1 MKKSKNTGFALLSI
15 LMSVL
20 MTLSGLVFYDNGI
33 TAEAVTKAEST
44 DSAGDYDFEAELENF
59 PLSYRAGLIEIH
71 NKYPKWKI
79 HAQKTGLDW
88 STAVHSESVG
98 SISLVAGVASYLLKS
113 HLYKDYSN
121 GYYTVYDAG
130 GWVHAA
136 PNTVA
141 YFMDPRNFLN
151 PKDIFQFEA
160 LSYNSKSHTKSG
172 VEEILKGSFMA
183 GTKVSYID
191 TSGNTV
197 NTDTYYSDLIMAAG
211 KAAKV
216 SPYYL
221 ASKILTE
228 IGSTKSGSV
237 TGNYNG
243 YVGYYNFYNIGSSDG
258 VDPISNGLAYASS
271 GSSYSRPWTSP
282 EKSIKGGALWI
293 ANGYIAEGQD
303 TEYYQRFNVSP
314 NTTYPLYGHQYMTNI
329 MAAAVQARNTYEAY
343 SEMGMLAY
351 EKVFYIPV
359 FDAMPG
365 ENTDELATSLK
376 LDAAKYPQTA
386 VLNTG
391 NINVRKGPN
400 VGYASWGIRL
410 PEGAKVK
417 IVDKTESYTKEKGA
431 LSPLQYIIDPYWA
444 KVEFS
449 YNGKD
454 YSGDCY
460 ISLTYLDIDEIVK
473 ISSTVNSVLSYTLSP
488 SAAKKD
494 RPYFTTAYGNDVALS
509 ASGKVRSKSVNAG
522 IVIAKTVGKGIDL
535 VTVRG
540 SADPEGITISDKSL
554 EMYTGDTA
562 KLTATA
568 TPEGCNYGSYVW
580 STSDKSVV
588 KVSSSGKLT
597 AVAAGT
603 ATISVKITNELYD
616 GSASCKVTVK
626 DIGTP
631 KITGHKNT
639 SPSTAT
645 ITWDK
650 VGGAEGYRVYRY
662 DADTKKYTKIATLSG
677 EDKLSYN
684 LKNMVCGTTYYFA
697 IRAYRH
703 LNDKVIWSVT
713 SAKHKIKAVPVAPSI
728 SSVSAVND
736 ETLSVKW
743 NTLSNVTGYEL
754 YRATESGGSFSFLTR
769 ITSNTIAYFSNV
781 SLTPSTT
788 YYYKIR
794 SYKTVDKQRIYSA
807 FSHAASGVTNSMEVL
822 TEHITT
828 SSLNYRSGAGISY
841 PVKGTLANNTKV
853 NVVNGFSKN
862 VDGYTWYKIKIDSAY
877 YYCVK
882 DYLTSAEV
890 LMDYYTTATVN
901 YRNGPGTTYET
912 KGTIQANKK
921 VKVVKDYSK
930 NANGYTWFK
939 IKLDSDYYF
948 CVKNYLSAQKP
959 ETGTSNGGTSSEV
972 LLEYV
977 TTTEVNYRSGAG
989 TSYAVKGTLANG
1001 KTVNVVKGFSQ
1012 TANGYKWFK
1021 IKIGTSYYYCVSEFL
1036 KAKSSSGGSTGGT
1049 TGGTSEKL
1057 ISYTTTDS
1065 LNYRSGAGTS
1075 YAVKGTLS
1083 KGKAVNVVD
1092 GYSKAANGYTW
1103 YKIKIDS
1110 VYYYCVK
1117 DYLQPS
1123 SSTSTSTTEKLVNYK
1138 TTSELNYR
1146 SGAGTSYSVKGT
1158 LANGKTVNVV
1168 YGYSKSANGYTWY
1181 KIKIGT
1187 AYYYCVSNYLVK
1199 VG

>member
-1 MKKSKNTGFALLSI
+1 MKKPKNTGLALLSI
-15 LMSVL
+15 FMSMLLTV
-20 MTLSGLVFYDNGI
+20 SGLVFFDNTI
-33 TAEAVTKAEST
+33 KADAAKTATAD
-44 DSAGDYDFEAELENF
+44 DSGDYDFDAELQNF
-59 PLSYRAGLIEIH
+59 PVSYRAGLTEIH

-79 HAQKTGLDW
+79 YAQNTGLDW
-88 STAVHSESVG
+88 KTAVNSESAG
-98 SISLVAGVASYLLKS
+98 SISVIGGMASYLLKS
-113 HLYKDYSN
+113 HLHKDYSY

-136 PNTVA
+136 PNAVA

-151 PKDIFQFEA
+151 PKDVFQFEA

-172 VEEILKGSFMA
+172 VEEILRGSFMA
-183 GTKVSYID
+183 GTKVSYLD

-197 NTDTYYSDLIMAAG
+197 NTDAYYSDLIMAAG

-228 IGSTKSGSV
+228 IGATKSGSV

-243 YVGYYNFYNIGSSDG
+243 YVGYYNFYNIGASDG
-258 VDPISNGLAYASS
+258 VDPVSNGLAYAST

-359 FDAMPG
+359 FDHMPG
-365 ENTDELATSLK
+365 ENADELATSVTFE
-376 LDAAKYPQTA
+376 ATKYPQTA

-400 VGYASWGIRL
+400 VNYGSWGVRL
-410 PEGAKVK
+410 PQGTKVK
-417 IVDKTESYTKEKGA
+417 IVGKTESYTKEKGM

-460 ISLTYLDIDEIVK
+460 ISLTYLDIDKIVK
-473 ISSTVNSVLSYTLSP
+473 ISSTVNSTLKYTLDP
-488 SAAKKD
+488 AVKKD
-494 RPYFTTAYGNDVALS
+494 KPYFTTAYSNDIALS
-509 ASGKVRSKSVNAG
+509 TTGAVRSKSVNSG
-522 IVIAKTVGKGIDL
+522 IVIARTVGKGIDL

-554 EMYTGDTA
+554 EMYTGEYA
-562 KLTATA
+562 RLTATA

-588 KVSSSGKLT
+588 KVNSSGKLC
-597 AVAAGT
+597 AIGAGT
-603 ATISVKITNELYD
+603 ATVSVAITNEAFD
-616 GSASCKVTVK
+616 GSASCKITVK

-631 KITGHKNT
+631 KITGYKNT
-639 SPSTAT
+639 SSSTAVLS
-645 ITWDK
+645 WDK
-650 VGGAEGYRVYRY
+650 VGGAEGYRLYRY
-662 DADTKKYTKIATLSG
+662 NTDTKKYTKIATLSG
-677 EDKLSYN
+677 EDKLSYRVKN
-684 LKNMVCGTTYYFA
+684 LDCGSTYYFA
-697 IRAYRH
+697 IRAYRK
-703 LNDKVIWSVT
+703 LNDTVIWSDI
-713 SAKHKIKAVPVAPSI
+713 SANRKVKAIPVAPSI
-728 SSVSAVND
+728 SSVKAVND
-736 ETLSVKW
+736 ETISVKW
-743 NTLSNVTGYEL
+743 NTLSDVTGYEL
-754 YRATESGGSFSFLTR
+754 YRAVETDGSYSFLKR
-769 ITSNTIAYFSNV
+769 ITSNTVDYFSNV
-781 SLTPSTT
+781 SLTPSTV

-794 SYKTVDKQRIYSA
+794 SYKTVDKKRIYSA
-807 FSHAASGVTNSMEVL
+807 FSSPVSGITNNMEVL

-828 SSLNYRSGAGISY
+828 SSLNYRSGAGTSY
-841 PVKGTLANNTKV
+841 PVKGTLAANVKV
-853 NVVNGFSKN
+853 NVVNGFSEN
-862 VDGYTWYKIKIDSAY
+862 ADGYTWYKIKIDSAY

-882 DYLTSAEV
+882 TYLKSAEV
-890 LMDYYTTATVN
+890 LMDYYTTETVN

-912 KGTIQANKK
+912 KGTIRANKK
-921 VKVVKDYSK
+921 VKVVKNYSQT
-930 NANGYTWFK
+930 ANGYTWFK

-948 CVKNYLSAQKP
+948 CVKDFLTTQKP
-959 ETGTSNGGTSSEV
+959 DTGTSSGGTSNEV
-972 LLEYV
+972 LVVYV

-989 TSYAVKGTLANG
+989 TGYAVKGTLASG
-1001 KTVNVVKGFSQ
+1001 KSVNVVKGFSQ
-1012 TANGYKWFK
+1012 TANGYKWYK

-1036 KAKSSSGGSTGGT
+1036 KEKSSSGGSTGGS
-1049 TGGTSEKL
+1049 TGETSEKL
-1057 ISYTTTDS
+1057 VSYTTTDS

-1083 KGKAVNVVD
+1083 KGKTVNVVD
-1092 GYSKAANGYTW
+1092 GYSKSANGYTW
-1103 YKIKIDS
+1103 YKIKIDN

-1117 DYLQPS
+1117 DYLQLS
-1123 SSTSTSTTEKLVNYK
+1123 SSNSTTTTEKLVKYK
-1138 TTSELNYR
+1138 TTAELNYR
-1146 SGAGTSYSVKGT
+1146 SGAGTSYSIKGT
-1158 LANGKTVNVV
+1158 LAKDKTVNVV
-1168 YGYSKSANGYTWY
+1168 YGYSKSANGYKWY

-1187 AYYYCVSNYLVK
+1187 SYYYCVSDFLTK